1 MTRVASPRW
10 RTRRRALLA
19 RVRRAQRRA
28 QRRAGFTLVSVIVA
42 LVLLTV
48 GVMAL
53 ANANLYALRAV
64 NSETDRT
71 TGLQIARSYMETLR
85 GRDPTLLASE
95 AEARVN
101 DIGTVAASGRF
112 LRTTTVTTLSTLLSR
127 VTVQVR
133 LPRGNTPIVME
144 TLVYRRP
151 F

>member
-1 MTRVASPRW
+1 MTPTRKAVR
-10 RTRRRALLA
+10 RTRRAAVVA
-19 RVRRAQRRA
+19 RVRGAK
-28 QRRAGFTLVSVIVA
+28 RRAGFTLVSVIVA
-42 LVLLTV
+42 LLLLTV

-71 TGLQIARSYMETLR
+71 TALQIARSYMETLR
-85 GRDPTLLASE
+85 GRDPTLLVSE
-95 AEARVN
+95 AEAKVN
-101 DIGTVAASGRF
+101 DIGTVATTGRF
-112 LRTTTVTTLSTLLSR
+112 FRTTTVTVLSTLLSR

-133 LPRGNTPIVME
+133 LPRGTTPIVME